1 MSRIFK
7 GSLLAAAVS
16 AVPFSWAETVD
27 QSFLVVASRI
37 ETARFETGSSVTVL
51 DRKTLQD
58 RQVRTVAD
66 ALRTVPGVSVNQ
78 AGGAGAQTQVRIRG
92 AEANHT
98 LVLVDGIEMSATSG
112 TDFDLAHLLILN
124 VERIEVLRG
133 AQTAL
138 WGPDALGGVINIIT
152 RKGEGAPT
160 YQIQA
165 EAGRYDSHQE
175 TVSLQGGNA
184 QGHYALAVTH
194 QKTRGISFAPESLG
208 NTERDGYRNTTLN
221 LKAGLNLSEQ
231 SELDFVLRH
240 TQADVAYDFN
250 PFDADATADV
260 AQTFARLGGRW
271 HSADQQWTQKFDL
284 SLADND
290 RDDYSAGVHSTV
302 NRGKKKK
309 LAYQAGYNWG
319 DAAAA
324 QNLTLALEQENE
336 DFINAYID
344 PLWGYEV
351 DKTHR
356 TRGGAL
362 EYNLNLDQN
371 LFLTVDLRRDDSN
384 LFDGETTWRVAL
396 GSWLAEQVRLHSS
409 AGKGI
414 KYPSMTELYGYSSDY
429 VGNPNLQPERAR
441 TVDLGLEY
449 HFAQLDGWA
458 DITLFY
464 NQVDDLIVG
473 AGITSFNNED
483 QATLKGVELSA
494 ELQPA
499 DRLRVNASYTYTA
512 MDDGAGEDLLRR
524 PRKALSLGG
533 TYQFAN
539 GRTDLT
545 TTLNYQGRRDDMN
558 FTPWPAER
566 VQLKSYTLLDL
577 ALQHQYAPQLSI
589 YARLDN
595 VFDEQYEEV
604 FEYASE
610 GRLLTLGFVWTGSL

>member
-1 MSRIFK
+1 MSRFFK
-7 GSLLAAAVS
+7 GSLLVAAVS
-16 AVPFSWAETVD
+16 AVPLSWAETAD
-27 QSFLVVASRI
+27 QSFVIVASRV

-51 DRKTLQD
+51 DRETLD
-58 RQVRTVAD
+58 ARQVRTVAD
-66 ALRTVPGVSVNQ
+66 ALRTVPGVSVSQ

-92 AEANHT
+92 SEANHT
-98 LVLVDGIEMSATSG
+98 LVLVDGIEVSATSG
-112 TDFDLAHLLILN
+112 TDFDLAHILTLN

-165 EAGRYDSHQE
+165 EAGRYDAHQE
-175 TVSLQGGNA
+175 TVRLQGGSE
-184 QGHYALAVTH
+184 QGHYALAITH
-194 QKTRGISFAPESLG
+194 QKTRGISSAPESLG
-208 NTERDGYRNTTLN
+208 NTERDGYRNKTLN
-221 LKAGLNLSEQ
+221 LKAGLNLSERA
-231 SELDFVLRH
+231 ELDVVLRH
-240 TQADVAYDFN
+240 TQADVEYDFN

-271 HSADQQWTQKFDL
+271 HSADQKWTQKLDL

-290 RDDYSAGVHSTV
+290 RDDFTNGVQSTV
-302 NRGKKKK
+302 NRGNKKK

-319 DAAAA
+319 DADAA

-336 DFINAYID
+336 AFINAYID
-344 PLWGYEV
+344 PLYGYQV

-371 LFLTVDLRRDDSN
+371 LFLTLDLRRDDSN

-409 AGKGI
+409 LGKGI
-414 KYPSMTELYGYSSDY
+414 KYPSMTELYGYSSEY
-429 VGNPNLQPERAR
+429 VGNPDLQPERAR

-449 HFAQLDGWA
+449 HFAQLDGWV
-458 DITLFY
+458 DMTLFY

-499 DRLRVNASYTYTA
+499 EQLRVNASYTYTA
-512 MDDGAGEDLLRR
+512 TDDGLGDDLLRR
-524 PRKALSLGG
+524 PRQAASLGG

-545 TTLNYQGRRDDMN
+545 TTLHYQGRRYDLD
-558 FTPWPAER
+558 FASWPAER
-566 VQLKSYTLLDL
+566 IKLKSYTLLEL
-577 ALQHQYAPQLSI
+577 ALSHQYSPQLSL

-595 VFDEQYEEV
+595 AFDEQYEEV
-604 FEYASE
+604 FQYASE
-610 GRLLTLGFVWTGSL
+610 GRLLTLGVIWTGNL